1 MCFAEK
7 VQGWVDSAV
16 GCVWQVVFI
25 ERVVISTRDL
35 FYVVSVLRL
44 LWNTL
49 NCEKQIHTTT
59 IADTGY
65 MLRKMTKLF

>member
-1 MCFAEK
+1 
-7 VQGWVDSAV
+7 
-16 GCVWQVVFI
+16 
-25 ERVVISTRDL
+25 
-35 FYVVSVLRL
+35 
-44 LWNTL
+44 L